1 LTGYTSAQLYV
12 RFSSNSGSEAVYI
25 DDINFTGSSSP
36 TITTSADTLN
46 FGGLVEGSSESSVET
61 FTVTASNLTGDITV
75 AGVSGLE
82 ISLDGVSYSA
92 GPLTISPT
100 SGSVSG
106 ATVYARVPN
115 TVTAASGEPTG
126 DVVLTATGAT
136 QVDVAVVA
144 TVTAP
149 AADCSE
155 LFFSEY
161 IEGSGLNKCLEIYNP
176 TSSAVSLADYTIGM
190 FDNGATNMNASRS
203 FTFPS
208 GTGQSVGA
216 LDVWVGCDSS
226 AAADFLAESDTTF
239 GFPSPLSFN
248 GDDAIT

>member
-1 LTGYTSAQLYV
+1 MIVTLSRAWYESSDSLHIYLVTDAGTLDLVRVDGDDIDNGVVTEGQWVAINQDLTGYTSAQLYV
-12 RFSSNSGSEAVYI
+12 RFSSNSGGEAVYI

-36 TITTSADTLN
+36 TITTSVDTLN

-75 AGVSGLE
+75 TGVSGLE

-126 DVVLTATGAT
+126 DVVLTAAGAT

-161 IEGSGLNKCLEIYNP
+161 IEGSGLNKCLEIYN
-176 TSSAVSLADYTIGM
+176 LRHQL
-190 FDNGATNMNASRS
+190 FH
-203 FTFPS
+203 
-208 GTGQSVGA
+208 
-216 LDVWVGCDSS
+216 
-226 AAADFLAESDTTF
+226 
-239 GFPSPLSFN
+239 
-248 GDDAIT
+248 